1 MTILQ
6 LIINVSTSVSFRITD
21 LPDGLCP
28 VAPSERKECGYYGIT
43 KEECLAKS
51 CCWDPTVP
59 NTKWCFKQPG
69 EYRRKKG
76 FPLDVDKCRF
86 YSYTRKQI
94 TIKIISGSFPGVYCV
109 WIYGKDVK
117 EILPWCMLFLL
128 TISKEDEIKIQR
140 NVGFSFAPRALSSFS
155 CSNLISFC

>member
-1 MTILQ
+1 M
-6 LIINVSTSVSFRITD
+6 
-21 LPDGLCP
+21 
-28 VAPSERKECGYYGIT
+28 
-43 KEECLAKS
+43 EECLAKS

-109 WIYGKDVK
+109 WIYGKDVN
-117 EILPWCMLFLL
+117 EILP
-128 TISKEDEIKIQR
+128 
-140 NVGFSFAPRALSSFS
+140 
-155 CSNLISFC
+155 